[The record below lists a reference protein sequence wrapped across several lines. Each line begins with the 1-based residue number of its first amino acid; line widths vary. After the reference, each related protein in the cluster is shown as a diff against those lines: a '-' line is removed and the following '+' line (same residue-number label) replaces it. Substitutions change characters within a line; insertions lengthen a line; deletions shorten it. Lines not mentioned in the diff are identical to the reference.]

1 MPALTAD
8 FNSYIKNQRSLNDGL
23 VSAGDVTHIGG
34 LAQLSADGVYVTAA
48 ASGVT
53 RKIVGQFVKGT
64 TGSETTDTVVP
75 VREGDIF
82 LHLAEDGA
90 YKPVV
95 GDVGSQVYAASD
107 HEITMRSS
115 GNAKVGILLA
125 IENGG
130 ALVRVTQEAN
140 L

>member
-1 MPALTAD
+1 MAALSAD
-8 FNSYIKNQRSLNDGL
+8 FNSYIKNQRAQNDGL
-23 VSAGDVTHIGG
+23 VDATGVTYIGG
-34 LAQLSADGVYVTAA
+34 LAQVSSDGVYVAAA

-64 TGSETTDTVVP
+64 TGAETADTKVP

-82 LHLAEDGA
+82 LNLAEDGA
-90 YKPVV
+90 DKPVV
-95 GDVGSQVYAASD
+95 GDVGAQVYAASD
-107 HEITMRSS
+107 NEITMRSS